1 MLRGSTPQGRL
12 DLGMTNVITNLE
24 FSLRNEKK
32 QTRDDKIRH
41 SFVCWFLIFAWS
53 GVGKGAR
60 MKEVQS
66 RRKER

>member
-41 SFVCWFLIFAWS
+41 FFCLLVSNLCLVRS
-53 GVGKGAR
+53 G
-60 MKEVQS
+60 
-66 RRKER
+66 ERS